1 MGGVDDIQD
10 NVRGFT
16 EFGNDPQPV
25 ALRVAKKP
33 YEKMEKKNFVDDVQ
47 WWNLGNLVPAPPDM
61 GHDPHGSW
69 MNPCITVKR
78 LYSWRYCR
86 CWVKSSPF
94 SFTASVL
101 SRVSTSK

>member
-1 MGGVDDIQD
+1 MGGVDNIQD

-25 ALRVAKKP
+25 ALRVAKNP
-33 YEKMEKKNFVDDVQ
+33 YDKMEKKNFVDDVQ

-69 MNPCITVKR
+69 MDA
-78 LYSWRYCR
+78 LHYCEAP
-86 CWVKSSPF
+86 VF
-94 SFTASVL
+94 VAL
-101 SRVSTSK
+101 LQELG